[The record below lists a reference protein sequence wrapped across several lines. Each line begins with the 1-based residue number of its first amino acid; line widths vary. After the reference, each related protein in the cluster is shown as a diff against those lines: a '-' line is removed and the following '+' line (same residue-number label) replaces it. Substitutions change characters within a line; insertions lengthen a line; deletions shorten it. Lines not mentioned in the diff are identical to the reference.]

1 MNFSGFLRR
10 RGKKAS
16 SKGKSG
22 GENLV
27 TLASGKPVVQKK
39 KTTSSKNQE
48 LLYFDLFYQ
57 LSYMAAI
64 SMSGINRDR
73 VFEFA
78 SQLSGRAAV
87 FFKEIEIMTKQLG
100 YDYAE
105 ACRIEGESVE
115 DERVRNILLRM
126 AGSMSS
132 GESEAEF
139 LGHEADVFGT
149 TYGDEYERKLEGL
162 KQWTDAYS
170 ALIISAVLVVI
181 IGVISTMVWK
191 TDTKFILALVGITIG
206 ILCAGSWL
214 ISLMSPKE
222 IVPLQQPSSPE
233 QKLVRTLLFTLFP
246 AAMVV
251 GLLLK
256 ASGADLG
263 WVLLLCAIVIFPIG
277 YIAVA
282 DDRKIAGRDRD
293 IGAFMRSLGGVT
305 TAIGATVTEGIARMD
320 LRAMPALRKES
331 AKLKIRLQTGI
342 LPSLC
347 WKRFVLECGSTV
359 VNRAVS
365 MFRDAMA
372 LGANAEDAGNRA
384 SAFAVKIDLLR
395 ARRRLIAR
403 PFGGLTFVMH
413 AAVITLIVFVTEVM
427 TKFGTMISNVEQE
440 IPGASTSSAIGGYFS
455 FNFAGLQLLNT
466 LVMPV
471 ILVLTF
477 VNALTPKVVSG
488 GHKCKLFYNLSIT
501 MSISGIALIVVPKF
515 AEIIFGTVGKG
526 G

>member
-1 MNFSGFLRR
+1 MKFLGFLPRH
-10 RGKKAS
+10 GKKGS
-16 SKGKSG
+16 SKEKSQNKD
-22 GENLV
+22 NLV
-27 TLASGKPVVQKK
+27 VLASGKPVVQKK
-39 KTTSSKNQE
+39 KTTSSKSQE
-48 LLYFDLFYQ
+48 LLYFDLYYQ

-78 SQLSGRAAV
+78 SQLSGRAAIY
-87 FFKEIEIMTKQLG
+87 FKEVETMTKHLG

-105 ACRIEGESVE
+105 ACRIKGESVE
-115 DERVRNILLRM
+115 DERIRNILLRM
-126 AGSMSS
+126 SGSMGS
-132 GESEAEF
+132 GESEADF

-181 IGVISTMVWK
+181 IGVVSTMVWK

-206 ILCAGSWL
+206 ILVAGSWL

-222 IVPLQQPSSPE
+222 IVPLQQPSSAE
-233 QKLVRTLLFTLFP
+233 QKLVRTLTFTLLP
-246 AAMVV
+246 AAVVV

-256 ASGADLG
+256 ASGAGLG
-263 WVLLLCAIVIFPIG
+263 WVMILCALVVFPIG
-277 YIAVA
+277 YLSTV
-282 DDRKIAGRDRD
+282 DDRKVSGRDRD
-293 IGAFMRSLGGVT
+293 VGAFMRSLGGVT
-305 TAIGATVTEGIARMD
+305 TAIGATVTEGISKMD
-320 LRAMPALRKES
+320 LRAMPALRKETQ
-331 AKLKIRLQTGI
+331 KLMVRLQTGI

-359 VNRAVS
+359 VNRSVS

-372 LGANAEDAGNRA
+372 LGANAEDAGSRA
-384 SAFAVKIDLLR
+384 SAYAVKIELLR

-403 PFGGLTFVMH
+403 PFGGLTLVMH

-427 TKFGTMISNVEQE
+427 TKFGTMIATVEQD
-440 IPGASTSSAIGGYFS
+440 IPGATTSSAIGGYFS
-455 FNFAGLQLLNT
+455 FNFEGLHLLNT

-471 ILVLTF
+471 ILVLTV

-488 GHKCKLFYNLSIT
+488 GHKCKFFYNLSIT
-501 MSISGIALIVVPKF
+501 MFITGMALLTVPHF
-515 AEIIFGTVGKG
+515 AEIIFGTVGKA
-526 G
+526 